1 MLFFTLNYTYT
12 FFLFVN
18 QYTLQYM
25 MKLSRILPFLFLL
38 LNISLINAQSPVS
51 WAFSFEDKGD
61 EVRVKA
67 TATMQKNWT
76 IYSQHTED
84 NGPVPTAFYID
95 DNKVVFSETSKVKKE
110 FDELFEVN
118 VLKFKDKAEFEY
130 TVKKGKKRAISGV
143 VQFMCC
149 DNEKCLPPTD
159 VPFNYS
165 W

>member
-1 MLFFTLNYTYT
+1 MIKLIRTLPVMAFFCH
-12 FFLFVN
+12 F
-18 QYTLQYM
+18 
-25 MKLSRILPFLFLL
+25 SILV
-38 LNISLINAQSPVS
+38 AQSPVS
-51 WAFSFEDKGD
+51 WYFDFKDNGE
-61 EVRVKA
+61 EVKVTA
-67 TATMQKNWT
+67 TANIQKNWT
-76 IYSQHTED
+76 MYSQHTED

-110 FDELFEVN
+110 FDKLFEVN
-118 VLKFKDKAEFEY
+118 VLKFKDKAEFVY
-130 TVKKGKKRAISGV
+130 TVKKGKKRSVSGV